1 MSDDRNT
8 LDVIAGQTFVPALPR
23 HVQLTHVLY
32 ALHSVGLVIG
42 AWSQAVTMVG
52 AFVFG
57 WSSIIAIIINYL
69 KREDVKGT
77 ILESHFSWQADT
89 FWRCLVAMLIGIV
102 LYLLLIGFFVNW
114 LIFGLVGL
122 WAVYRIAKGWL
133 ALRDGKPVA

>member
-1 MSDDRNT
+1 
-8 LDVIAGQTFVPALPR
+8 
-23 HVQLTHVLY
+23 
-32 ALHSVGLVIG
+32 
-42 AWSQAVTMVG
+42 
-52 AFVFG
+52 VFG
-57 WSSIIAIIINYL
+57 WTPIIAIIINYL
-69 KREDVKGT
+69 KREGT